1 VLPTTL
7 AGANLGSWPD
17 AGGVRGRERTE
28 IGSMETSVIDCCTVS
43 RILQGAA
50 ASGPQAMTSGTV
62 LIESRGQLHVTAS
75 YTMVT
80 GEGAG
85 ASIDVEVIE
94 PQRHVLR
101 EPAAR
106 PEPPAATARPEPR
119 LTPPPRPQ
127 DLPRRDGQD
136 NDGKKPEGKNPD
148 GKPKEKKIDKKPGGR
163 RARKR

>member
-1 VLPTTL
+1 
-7 AGANLGSWPD
+7 
-17 AGGVRGRERTE
+17 
-28 IGSMETSVIDCCTVS
+28 
-43 RILQGAA
+43 
-50 ASGPQAMTSGTV
+50 MTSGTV
-62 LIESRGQLHVTAS
+62 LIESRSPLHVTAS

-101 EPAAR
+101 EPAER

-127 DLPRRDGQD
+127 DLPRRDRQGY
-136 NDGKKPEGKNPD
+136 DGKKPEGKKPD
-148 GKPKEKKIDKKPGGR
+148 GKTPDGRPKEKKTDKKPGGR
-163 RARKR
+163 RARGR